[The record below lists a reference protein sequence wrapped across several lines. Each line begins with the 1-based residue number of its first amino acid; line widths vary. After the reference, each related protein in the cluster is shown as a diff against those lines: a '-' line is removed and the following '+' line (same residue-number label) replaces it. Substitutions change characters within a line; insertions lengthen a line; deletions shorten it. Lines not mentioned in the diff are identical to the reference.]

1 MKTLVTV
8 LFTVS
13 LSLLSAEEEQ
23 VAIKS
28 LQKRGED
35 GNQLYYL
42 PTQDVP
48 FTGKAVAHYHN
59 GGKMTEISYKD
70 GKRHGLKAHW
80 YEGGQKLS
88 EINYKFGKHD
98 GPLTVWYEDGQL
110 RRKGKHREGKMVG
123 IWTHWYENGQ
133 QRDEMFFTD
142 GLMESAIVW
151 KPDGEECPLT
161 DVKAGN
167 GIMIKYGDDGIE
179 WLEITYKN
187 GAMKNW
193 TRLYKPSPIL

>member
-1 MKTLVTV
+1 MKKLITS
-8 LFTVS
+8 LFMVS
-13 LSLLSAEEEQ
+13 LSLLSAEDEQ

-28 LQKRGED
+28 LQKRGDD

-42 PTQDVP
+42 PNQDVP
-48 FTGKAVAHYHN
+48 FTGKAVAHYHS

-80 YEGGQKLS
+80 HEGGQKLS

-151 KPDGEECPLT
+151 KPDGEECSIT

-167 GIMIKYGDDGIE
+167 GIMIKYGDDVVK

-187 GAMKNW
+187 GEMKNW